1 MSKEEGKGDEPFK
14 FPAVNKAF
22 DLPELPECTGLNGPD
37 AGGRKV
43 QCRQVG
49 RYTDKNWFVQID
61 AD

>member
-43 QCRQVG
+43 
-49 RYTDKNWFVQID
+49 
-61 AD
+61 